1 MDDDGLPMWTIYE
14 YPSDYPQGYV
24 VRRGVARATGYVPD
38 TIAQY
43 APTLEAAMR
52 LLPPGLYPLGRQPDD
67 DAVIVGVWV

>member
-52 LLPPGLYPLGRQPDD
+52 SSSVCGSDAGVAGIGRHD
-67 DAVIVGVWV
+67 GFKNR